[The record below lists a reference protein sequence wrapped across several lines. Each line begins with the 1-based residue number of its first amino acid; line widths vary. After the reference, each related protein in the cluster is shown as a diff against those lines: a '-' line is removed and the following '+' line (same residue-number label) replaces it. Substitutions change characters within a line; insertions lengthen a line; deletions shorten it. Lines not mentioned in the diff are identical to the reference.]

1 MLSRRHFLIAAGTAL
16 GATGAST
23 AGETVQIGLMQLELP
38 DGVAPVEPGDGWDW
52 AAAGPDDV
60 LLQVRGRTTFP
71 TPDMALADLL
81 APGADGRFTWSVTG
95 HPPQPVPGADAYSVL
110 DVASVQDDRRGVLL
124 AGTLGA
130 ETAVLAL
137 SGAADWSPSLRR
149 TLLSR
154 IEVRDAS

>member
-95 HPPQPVPGADAYSVL
+95 HPPQPVPGADEIA
-110 DVASVQDDRRGVLL
+110 A
-124 AGTLGA
+124 
-130 ETAVLAL
+130 
-137 SGAADWSPSLRR
+137 AADVHDRFGDNALRGWIRSHPEVAARHHPDLVARSL
-149 TLLSR
+149 
-154 IEVRDAS
+154 